1 MNESASRPVV
11 LESISLFDF
20 TKVWALLLRYN
31 YLYRRSPPRLLE
43 IIFWPVM
50 DLLVWGFLTS
60 YLKQG
65 AVDVPGAVTFLI
77 GGMILWDVLYRSQQ
91 GVSLSFMED
100 MWSHNLINVF
110 AAPVRVREFLMA
122 TYGVG
127 FIKVFLVTVV
137 LGTMSVWF
145 YDFALFSLGSS
156 LLPLFANLLILGW
169 SMGMLT
175 TGLILRFGHAAQAL
189 AWGIPFLLMPLSA
202 VFYPVAVLPA
212 WLQPVAWCLPSSH
225 VFEGMRAVM
234 NGGGFPTS
242 ALMWATGLNVVYAV
256 VASCIFAV
264 IFRTARKKGLL
275 NKIGTR

>member
-1 MNESASRPVV
+1 MHESVSRSAAFHPAGF
-11 LESISLFDF
+11 FDV

-50 DLLVWGFLTS
+50 DLLVWGFLTT

-100 MWSHNLINVF
+100 MWSHNLINIF
-110 AAPVRVREFLMA
+110 AAPVRVREFLVA

-137 LGTMSVWF
+137 LGFMSLWF
-145 YDFALFSLGSS
+145 YDFALFSLGAS
-156 LLPLFANLLILGW
+156 LLPLFVNLLILGW

-189 AWGIPFLLMPLSA
+189 AWGVPFLIQPLSA
-202 VFYPVAVLPA
+202 VFYPVSVLPA
-212 WLQPVAWCLPSSH
+212 WLQPVAWCLPSTH

-242 ALMWATGLNVVYAV
+242 SLLWATGLNVIYVI
-256 VASCIFAV
+256 VAASVFAGIFHA
-264 IFRTARKKGLL
+264 AREKGLL